1 MEESEHNHVLSES
14 RRYFLISLEKEY
26 LEVKEALME
35 RIEEIEKYKKIV
47 QNIQEV
53 TESKVKRLTAEN
65 ERLIDQLALKKADN
79 QIEGERSM
87 QEDGK
92 AANEQCANCLTL
104 KNSNRQLVHQ
114 LEQTQSKYNFL
125 RQKFDRTLN
134 LELLQRKQWDAFLHD
149 LDPDIN

>member
-47 QNIQEV
+47 QNIQEI

-65 ERLIDQLALKKADN
+65 ERLIDQLALRKTGN
-79 QIEGERSM
+79 Q
-87 QEDGK
+87 
-92 AANEQCANCLTL
+92 NEA
-104 KNSNRQLVHQ
+104 
-114 LEQTQSKYNFL
+114 
-125 RQKFDRTLN
+125 
-134 LELLQRKQWDAFLHD
+134 
-149 LDPDIN
+149 